1 MGRVRLSKRCMMK
14 TIIKYYTSQSAANR
28 AISRMEARGFR
39 VISVQTVDRG
49 WSLIKTGCLGLIFL
63 PLALLGKRKPIIQI
77 TFQRMR

>member
-1 MGRVRLSKRCMMK
+1 MK

-49 WSLIKTGCLGLIFL
+49 WSLLKTGCLGLIFL
-63 PLALLGKRKPIIQI
+63 PLALLGKRKPIIQV
-77 TFQRMR
+77 TFQRAQ

>member
-1 MGRVRLSKRCMMK
+1 MRCKMK
-14 TIIKYYTSQSAANR
+14 TIIKYYTSQSVANR

-63 PLALLGKRKPIIQI
+63 PLALLGKRKPIIQV
-77 TFQRMR
+77 TFQRT

>member
-1 MGRVRLSKRCMMK
+1 MK

-63 PLALLGKRKPIIQI
+63 PLALLGKRKPIIQV
-77 TFQRMR
+77 TFQRTQ

>member
-1 MGRVRLSKRCMMK
+1 MMK

-63 PLALLGKRKPIIQI
+63 PLALLGKRKPIIQV